1 MLGGPPGKP
10 EHSSLWNLNINNA
23 EKPVRKIPNLKISPK
38 KTLNCL
44 KELQPGWC

>member
-10 EHSSLWNLNINNA
+10 GHSSLGSLNNA
-23 EKPVRKIPNLKISPK
+23 EKPVRKIPNLKTSPK
-38 KTLNCL
+38 ETLNCL